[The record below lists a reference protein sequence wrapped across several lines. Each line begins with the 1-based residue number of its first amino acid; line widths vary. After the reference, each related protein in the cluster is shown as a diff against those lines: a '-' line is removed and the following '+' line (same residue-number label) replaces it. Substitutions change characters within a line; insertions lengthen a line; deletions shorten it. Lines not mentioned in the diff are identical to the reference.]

1 MINRFSR
8 IIWLILVT
16 IFIVSGCE
24 KQHEEA
30 APLLLYEQLIDPNFV
45 IPDYASG
52 AIEATGGKQAWA
64 KIKKL
69 EFDCVV
75 TFYQPDDS
83 FYLTEHHYE
92 IQPWTNSIRITA
104 REPQKNFVWQLS
116 ESQFSMLE
124 ADKQNDISPVAGFY
138 RDFAETTLTIITAPI
153 RFLDEKATFTK
164 LQSTV
169 KREGFWYQPI
179 QRTIR
184 HSDTVVSSEPAKPYW
199 SKVIF
204 YQNKE
209 NSLVDTILFAN
220 IDENRFLSV
229 RGYDYIKVDKK
240 SVLVPTKIEVF
251 RTDARG
257 TFQHP
262 LAEINFK

>member
-1 MINRFSR
+1 MINQVSKAIF
-8 IIWLILVT
+8 LFLVT
-16 IFIVSGCE
+16 IFAVAGCE
-24 KQHEEA
+24 QQHKEVVA
-30 APLLLYEQLIDPNFV
+30 VPLYEHLLDPNFV

-64 KIKKL
+64 KVKKL

-92 IQPWTNSIRITA
+92 IHPWTNSIRITA
-104 REPQKNFVWQLS
+104 REPLNKFVWQLS
-116 ESQFSMLE
+116 EGRFSMLE

-138 RDFAETTLTIITAPI
+138 RDFAETILNIITAPI
-153 RFLDEKATFTK
+153 RFLDEKTTFTK
-164 LQSTV
+164 LQSMI

-179 QRTIR
+179 QQTNRN
-184 HSDTVVSSEPAKPYW
+184 SDTAVSTEPAKPYW

-209 NSLVDTILFAN
+209 NSLVDTILFA
-220 IDENRFLSV
+220 DSVENKFLAV
-229 RGYDYIKVDKK
+229 RGYDYTEVDKK
-240 SVLVPTKIEVF
+240 GVRVPIKIEVF
-251 RTDARG
+251 KTDAQG
-257 TFQHP
+257 SFQQL

>member
-1 MINRFSR
+1 MINQVSKAIF
-8 IIWLILVT
+8 LFLVT
-16 IFIVSGCE
+16 IYVVAGCE
-24 KQHEEA
+24 KQHKEVV
-30 APLLLYEQLIDPNFV
+30 PVPLYERVLDPNFV

-52 AIEATGGKQAWA
+52 AIKSTGGKQAWA
-64 KIKKL
+64 KVKKL

-83 FYLTEHHYE
+83 FYLTEHHYV

-104 REPQKNFVWQLS
+104 QEPLDKFVWQLS
-116 ESQFSMLE
+116 EGQFTVLE
-124 ADKQNDISPVAGFY
+124 GVKQNDISPVAGFY
-138 RDFAETTLTIITAPI
+138 RDFAETILTIVTAPI
-153 RFLDEKATFTK
+153 RFLDEKAAFAK
-164 LQSTV
+164 LQSLV
-169 KREGFWYQPI
+169 KQEGFWYQPI

-184 HSDTVVSSEPAKPYW
+184 HSDTVDISEPVKPYW
-199 SKVIF
+199 SEVIF

-220 IDENRFLSV
+220 SGENKFLAV
-229 RGYDYIKVDKK
+229 RGYDYTEFDKK
-240 SVLVPTKIEVF
+240 GIGVPTKIEVF

-257 TFQHP
+257 VSKQL